1 VDDKLIGSVQ
11 DSRVFE
17 NRVLRRIFGT
27 EREEVAG
34 GWRRLHNEE
43 LHNLYTS
50 SNTIRQIKSRMR
62 WAGYVARTDKV
73 RNAYKILVGKAEG
86 KRLLGRPRRG
96 WEDVR
101 IGFREIVWAVVEWS
115 HLAENRKQ
123 WRAFVNTV
131 MNLRV
136 P

>member
-1 VDDKLIGSVQ
+1 LYSSPNIIREIE
-11 DSRVFE
+11 SR
-17 NRVLRRIFGT
+17 
-27 EREEVAG
+27 
-34 GWRRLHNEE
+34 
-43 LHNLYTS
+43 
-50 SNTIRQIKSRMR
+50 RMR
-62 WAGYVARTDKV
+62 LEGHVVRMGEM
-73 RNAYKILVGKAEG
+73 RNAYKLLIGKAEG